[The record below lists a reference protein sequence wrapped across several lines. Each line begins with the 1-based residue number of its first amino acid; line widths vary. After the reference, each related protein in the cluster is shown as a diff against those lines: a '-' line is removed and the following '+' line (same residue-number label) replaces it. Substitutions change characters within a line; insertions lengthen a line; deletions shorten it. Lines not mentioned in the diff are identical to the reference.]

1 VSYNEPLHDNPS
13 GEPPAIHRRAFA
25 SMSSPPIVLAF
36 AAADPTGG
44 AGIQADLLTLAAMG
58 CHALSVITAITVQ
71 DTAGVENLQA
81 IDSDWVVDQARL
93 VLEDMPVAAFKV
105 GVIGSIENITA
116 IAEVVSDYPDVPLIF
131 DPVLASGRGD
141 ELATEDMIATMREL
155 LLPQTTI
162 LTPNSREA
170 RRLALADGEDDD
182 EMALAGAAEKLI
194 GLGCE
199 YVLITGTHE
208 NTPQVVNTLYGTE
221 GVVRSDSWER
231 LPETYHGSGCTLS
244 AAIAATLANG
254 LELADAVREA
264 QEYTWQTLNA
274 AFRPGMGQYIPD
286 RFFWAKEMDEPGS
299 GKR

>member
-1 VSYNEPLHDNPS
+1 MGYNGSLHHNPS
-13 GEPPAIHRRAFA
+13 GEPPATHRRYFA
-25 SMSSPPIVLAF
+25 AMSSPPIVLAF

-44 AGIQADLLTLAAMG
+44 AGVQADLLTLAAMG

-71 DTAGVENLQA
+71 DTAGVENLQP

-93 VLEDMPVAAFKV
+93 VLEDMPVVAFKIGIV
-105 GVIGSIENITA
+105 GSIENIAA
-116 IAEVVSDYPDVPLIF
+116 IAEVVSDYPDVPLVF

-170 RRLALADGEDDD
+170 RRLAQSDDD
-182 EMALAGAAEKLI
+182 EDELALAGAAERLL

-199 YVLITGTHE
+199 YVLVTGTHE

-221 GVVRSDSWER
+221 GIVRTDSWER
-231 LPETYHGSGCTLS
+231 LPDTYHGSGCTLA

-254 LELADAVREA
+254 LELPDAVREA

-274 AFRPGMGQYIPD
+274 GFRPGMGQYIPD
-286 RFFWAKEMDEPGS
+286 RFFWARELDEPGA
-299 GKR
+299 KR

>member
-1 VSYNEPLHDNPS
+1 MGYNGSSHHNLSD
-13 GEPPAIHRRAFA
+13 EPPASHRRF
-25 SMSSPPIVLAF
+25 SLPMSSPTLPPIVLAF

-44 AGIQADLLTLAAMG
+44 AGVQADLLTLASMG

-71 DTAGVENLQA
+71 DTAGVE
-81 IDSDWVVDQARL
+81 
-93 VLEDMPVAAFKV
+93 DMPVAAFKV
-105 GVIGSIENITA
+105 GMVGSIENIAA

-141 ELATEDMIATMREL
+141 ELATEDMIAAMCEL

-170 RRLALADGEDDD
+170 RRLVQGEGEDDD
-182 EMALAGAAEKLI
+182 ELALPGAAEKLL

-208 NTPQVVNTLYGTE
+208 NTPQVVNTLYGPE

-231 LPETYHGSGCTLS
+231 LPGSYHGSGCTLA

-254 LELADAVREA
+254 LELPEAVREA

-274 AFRPGMGQYIPD
+274 GFRPGMGQYIPD
-286 RFFWAKEMDEPGS
+286 RFFWAREMDEPGT
-299 GKR
+299 GKA